1 MTIAA
6 SGAGP
11 TVGGWPL
18 SVVKL
23 AYRALLRD
31 RLSLIGTLLG
41 IVYAI
46 VPAVPFGR
54 IAGPELV
61 PVGTNSFDDPSLL
74 PGHEKHAILS
84 PPDVA
89 GMEELAVGFVASRKL
104 GGGAAV
110 ALFVGSDAR
119 NNRSLPWNIIAGS
132 ITELSSTDGMA
143 VQSTYFKELGILQR
157 GDCAKVNNMQL
168 TAQVVTSHNVEDVR
182 KALLARL
189 PDVEVI
195 AREEFDKRSLF
206 DWLFE
211 RGAGAALI
219 AGAALG
225 AMVGV
230 ISVAQTLY
238 SSTGEQVA
246 RLRVLGAVPGLIRR
260 LTLTQ
265 AVPSA
270 ASGYAMGSLLS
281 LPAISFLCDAKLL
294 IVMTANSG
302 LLLLALIIGMCV
314 FAPISTIR
322 MTCVDPAVV

>member
-1 MTIAA
+1 M
-6 SGAGP
+6 
-11 TVGGWPL
+11 

-41 IVYAI
+41 MVYAI

-110 ALFVGSDAR
+110 ALFVGSDAPR
-119 NNRSLPWNIIAGS
+119 LLPWNIIAGS
-132 ITELSSTDGMA
+132 ITELSSPDGVA
-143 VQSTYFKELGILQR
+143 VHSTYFKELGILQR
-157 GDCAKVNNMQL
+157 GDRAKVNNMQL

-182 KALLARL
+182 KALQARL
-189 PDVEVI
+189 PDAEVI

-230 ISVAQTLY
+230 VSVAQTLC

-246 RLRVLGAVPGLIRR
+246 RLRALGAVPSLIRR
-260 LTLTQ
+260 LILTQ
-265 AVPSA
+265 AVPSTA
-270 ASGYAMGSLLS
+270 MGCAMGSLLS
-281 LPAISFLCDAKLL
+281 LPVISFLCDAKLL
-294 IVMTANSG
+294 IVMTTNSG
-302 LLLLALIIGMCV
+302 LWLLALAIGMCV
-314 FAPISTIR
+314 FASISTIR
-322 MTCVDPAVV
+322 MTCVDPAVVLAGRGRQGHGTNPGS